1 MLFSD
6 LDVDLL
12 PAYTPARLK
21 RASGVGSEW
30 AENLPAFLAE
40 RRRGSSVRA
49 LVNPD
54 HESAINS
61 GLLLLL
67 PDAAL
72 YRDGL
77 RVLHAG
83 K

>member
-1 MLFSD
+1 MVTLT
-6 LDVDLL
+6 L
-12 PAYTPARLK
+12 TM
-21 RASGVGSEW
+21 GGE
-30 AENLPAFLAE
+30 PAFLARE

-83 K
+83 KVCK

>member
-1 MLFSD
+1 MVTLT
-6 LDVDLL
+6 LTMGEEPV
-12 PAYTPARLK
+12 
-21 RASGVGSEW
+21 
-30 AENLPAFLAE
+30 AFLAE
-40 RRRGSSVRA
+40 RRRGRGSSVRA

-83 K
+83 KVCK

>member
-1 MLFSD
+1 MVTLT
-6 LDVDLL
+6 LTMGEEPV
-12 PAYTPARLK
+12 
-21 RASGVGSEW
+21 
-30 AENLPAFLAE
+30 AFLAE

-61 GLLLLL
+61 GMLLLL